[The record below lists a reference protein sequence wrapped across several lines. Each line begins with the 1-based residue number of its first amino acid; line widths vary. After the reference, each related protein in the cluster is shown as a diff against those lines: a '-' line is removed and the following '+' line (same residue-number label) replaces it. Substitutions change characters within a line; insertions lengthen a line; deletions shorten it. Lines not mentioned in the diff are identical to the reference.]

1 MNKEYKT
8 NGNELIIIDQFGR
21 KTKRPLTNN
30 FKDILM
36 TENTIEEIEKL
47 INKEKIDQAN
57 YKKKIKMAILLKAS
71 VSVLWFLNF
80 ILSICNGK
88 FPLICLHFILSGMWG
103 IQAYAEIRPSS
114 KLLQIS
120 KNSVEILEEQLKEE
134 KNKLI
139 NLEKNKENNLNFRN
153 ELSGSVPTSEKI
165 KNLKTKLEVIYDY
178 TNNKR
183 SYIRAY
189 KNNILKEKAS
199 YWYKDDDLLLLE
211 ELIKNDLEKNTQTNK
226 GKQKVLTNKKNIRK
240 F

>member
-1 MNKEYKT
+1 MNTEYKT
-8 NGNELIIIDQFGR
+8 NGNELIIIDQIGR

-30 FKDILM
+30 FKEILM

-71 VSVLWFLNF
+71 VSFLWFFNF

-88 FPLICLHFILSGMWG
+88 FPLICLHFILSGIWG
-103 IQAYAEIRPSS
+103 IQAYSEIRPSS
-114 KLLQIS
+114 KLLKIS

-139 NLEKNKENNLNFRN
+139 NLEKNKENNLSFRN

-165 KNLKTKLEVIYDY
+165 ENLKQ
-178 TNNKR
+178 N
-183 SYIRAY
+183 
-189 KNNILKEKAS
+189 
-199 YWYKDDDLLLLE
+199 
-211 ELIKNDLEKNTQTNK
+211 
-226 GKQKVLTNKKNIRK
+226 
-240 F
+240 